1 MITSFEA
8 SLNQI
13 SVHKVGNKSQDEYM
27 VLSEASLSIE
37 DEMLKNLLMTYFL
50 KPFEKVNEVY
60 RFTHATNDL
69 ALNEIY
75 HFAKKCFESGSDFH
89 HISQQITRHLYDVST
104 HPKIKAGEV
113 YVVYFD
119 AVQIEG
125 ELHKALGIFKS
136 ETKETYLKVYPDAGG
151 FSLSYEQEAI
161 NIQKLDKGCLIIN
174 TEAEE
179 GFKVVVIDQTNKTQE
194 AAVYWKDDFL
204 KLKIRNDSFNQT
216 HNVLG
221 LYKNFVTEKID
232 EDFDISKPDK
242 IDLLNKSMKYF
253 KEKEKFD
260 FEEFSDEVIGN
271 DVAANSFKSM
281 MSNYE
286 QEFETPLS
294 NGFDISS
301 QAVKKQA
308 TNYKTVL
315 KLDKNFH
322 VYIHGDR
329 QLLEQG
335 FDDIKGKNYITL
347 YYDKES

>member
-13 SVHKVGNKSQDEYM
+13 SVHKVGNKAQDEYM
-27 VLSEASLSIE
+27 VLSEEALGIE

-60 RFTHATNDL
+60 RFTHATDDL

-75 HFAKKCFESGSDFH
+75 HFAKKAFESGSNFH
-89 HISQQITRHLYDVST
+89 EISQQMTRHLYDVST
-104 HPKIKAGEV
+104 HPKIKSGEV
-113 YVVYFD
+113 YIVNFD
-119 AVQIEG
+119 SVQIEG
-125 ELHKALGIFKS
+125 ELHKAIGIFKS

-174 TEAEE
+174 TESEE
-179 GFKVVVIDQTNKTQE
+179 GYKVLVIDQTNKSGE
-194 AAVYWKDDFL
+194 AVYWKDDFL

-232 EDFDISKPDK
+232 ETFEISKPDK

-260 FEEFSDEVIGN
+260 LDEFSDEVIGN
-271 DVAANSFKSM
+271 ETASQSFKSM

-286 QEFETPLS
+286 HEFDAPLS

-301 QAVKKQA
+301 QAVKKQNA
-308 TNYKTVL
+308 NYKTVM

-329 QLLEQG
+329 ALLEQG
-335 FDDIKGKNYITL
+335 FDDVKRKNYITL
-347 YYDKES
+347 FYDKES

>member
-13 SVHKVGNKSQDEYM
+13 SVHKVGNKAQDEYM
-27 VLSEASLSIE
+27 VLSEQPLGIE

-75 HFAKKCFESGSDFH
+75 HFAKKAFESGSNFH
-89 HISQQITRHLYDVST
+89 EISQQMTRHLFDVST
-104 HPKIKAGEV
+104 HPKIKSGEV
-113 YVVYFD
+113 YIVNFES
-119 AVQIEG
+119 VQIEG
-125 ELHKALGIFKS
+125 QLHRAIGIFKS
-136 ETKETYLKVYPDAGG
+136 ETKETYLKVYPDSGG
-151 FSLSYEQEAI
+151 FFLSYEREGI
-161 NIQKLDKGCLIIN
+161 NIQKLDKGCLIID
-174 TEAEE
+174 TESEE
-179 GFKVVVIDQTNKTQE
+179 GYKVVVIDQTNKAGE
-194 AAVYWKDDFL
+194 AVYWKDDFL

-216 HNVLG
+216 NNVLG

-232 EDFDISKPDK
+232 EDFQISKPDK

-260 FEEFSDEVIGN
+260 FDEFSDEVIGN
-271 DVAANSFKSM
+271 ETASKSFKSM

-301 QAVKKQA
+301 QAIKKQNA
-308 TNYKTVL
+308 NYKTVL

-329 QLLEQG
+329 ALLEQG
-335 FDDIKGKNYITL
+335 FDDVKAKNYITL
-347 YYDKES
+347 FYDKES